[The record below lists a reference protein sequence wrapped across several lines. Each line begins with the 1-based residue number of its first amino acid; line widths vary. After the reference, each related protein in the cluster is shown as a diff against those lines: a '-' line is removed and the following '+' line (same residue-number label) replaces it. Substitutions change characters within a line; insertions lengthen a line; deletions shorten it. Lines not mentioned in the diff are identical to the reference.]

1 MRPHAVIVAAI
12 ALVALTTARAG
23 AQGATSGRVAGWGQD
38 ANDFVDALG
47 SQHYLL
53 SQKPLPDSVR
63 AALQRFR
70 AGVPLW
76 SDDRALA
83 ELMRIA
89 ALAGDGHTYVLP
101 FSAAHVASHC
111 LPLRFYQF
119 SDGLFVIDALPGYE
133 RWIGARVRQIA
144 GLPID
149 TAVARLRPYMARD
162 NDSYGRPSEWGTA
175 GFYPRVPQFADA
187 PPRKPVWQL
196 HWIVQ
201 HGVRYTGMGAWERLA
216 PDSTIWQV
224 VTFLSHLDSLPP
236 AVDAQWRKSG
246 P

>member
-1 MRPHAVIVAAI
+1 MKAVTRRCVLAAI
-12 ALVALTTARAG
+12 AGMLVIPAMIALLGWLGVWPVQATATPPRWERAIG
-23 AQGATSGRVAGWGQD
+23 
-38 ANDFVDALG
+38 
-47 SQHYLL
+47 
-53 SQKPLPDSVR
+53 
-63 AALQRFR
+63 
-70 AGVPLW
+70 
-76 SDDRALA
+76 
-83 ELMRIA
+83 RIA
-89 ALAGDGHTYVLP
+89 FNA
-101 FSAAHVASHC
+101 
-111 LPLRFYQF
+111 
-119 SDGLFVIDALPGYE
+119 
-133 RWIGARVRQIA
+133 
-144 GLPID
+144 
-149 TAVARLRPYMARD
+149 AVARRAPRVTNPIQATPEELLKGMRVYRD
-162 NDSYGRPSEWGTA
+162 GCAGCHGSYGRPSEWGTA